1 ISIGTIGLIK
11 AVNTFN
17 PEKKIKLA
25 TYASRCIENEILMY
39 LRRNNKIRS
48 EVSFDEPLNID
59 WDGNELLLSD
69 VLGTDDD
76 IITKDLEAN
85 VDRKLLTNALHQLSD
100 REKQIME
107 LRFGLTNGEE
117 KTQKDVADM
126 LGISQSYI
134 SRLEKRI
141 IKRLLKEFNKMV

>member
-1 ISIGTIGLIK
+1 M
-11 AVNTFN
+11 FF
-17 PEKKIKLA
+17 EKKIKLA

-69 VLGTDDD
+69 VLGTEED
-76 IITKDLEAN
+76 IITRGIEEK
-85 VDRKLLTNALHQLSD
+85 VDRKLLIKALYTLNA

-107 LRFGLTNGEE
+107 P
-117 KTQKDVADM
+117 
-126 LGISQSYI
+126 
-134 SRLEKRI
+134 
-141 IKRLLKEFNKMV
+141 LLNKHD

>member
-1 ISIGTIGLIK
+1 M
-11 AVNTFN
+11 NTFN

-76 IITKDLEAN
+76 IITRDLEAN
-85 VDRKLLTNALHQLSD
+85 VDRNLLSKALHQLSD

-141 IKRLLKEFNKMV
+141 IKRLRKEFNKMV